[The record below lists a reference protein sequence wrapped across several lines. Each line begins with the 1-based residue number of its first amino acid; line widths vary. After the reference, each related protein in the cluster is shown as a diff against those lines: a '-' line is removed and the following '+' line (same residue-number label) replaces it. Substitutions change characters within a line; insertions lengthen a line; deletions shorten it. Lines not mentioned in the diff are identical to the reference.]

1 MTNDRKVLCNYLF
14 GFNHETLI
22 NQMEEYDLIVTS
34 HKVSSPLGRWIV
46 HIEWVD
52 YKCAH

>member
-1 MTNDRKVLCNYLF
+1 MTNVGTKSRSCTQCNNLF

-22 NQMEEYDLIVTS
+22 NQMKGYDLIVTS
-34 HKVSSPLGRWIV
+34 QKVWIF

-52 YKCAH
+52 YKGAH